1 MLNALQAENPHVEFD
16 GEKHINDEDIEI
28 IADTD
33 IIETEMTKEEIEAN
47 LKANEETKHKI
58 S

>member
-1 MLNALQAENPHVEFD
+1 MLSSHGEEHVA
-16 GEKHINDEDIEI
+16 DEDIEI

-33 IIETEMTKEEIEAN
+33 IIETELTPEEIEAN
-47 LKANEETKHKI
+47 NKANEDKSRKM